1 MVEGTIWLDRSLSIS
16 HQDRNLE
23 RGHVYTKREKTNP
36 RSAVLKNIT
45 DKADQAANNWT
56 RTKDPKYRD
65 QWYKILKE
73 IPIDKKYNY
82 PI

>member
-16 HQDRNLE
+16 HLDQNLE
-23 RGHVYTKREKTNP
+23 RGHVFTKREKTNP

-45 DKADQAANNWT
+45 DKADQAARNWHT
-56 RTKDPKYRD
+56 TKDPKYRAE
-65 QWYKILKE
+65 WYKILKE
-73 IPIDKKYNY
+73 IPVDKRYNY